1 MLSKRDIRQGHP
13 PFLTLDIVLCMWCLE
28 LQQLFYERSQTKRKK
43 SPYWGWQS
51 GEMGKPISWS
61 LDNVIGPLNL
71 ETTNYFSYLN
81 LNYRFF
87 IGLLLVY
94 WRHFWIGFLYKP
106 KLLETLPKPEVSKSN
121 FRTWWSDQP
130 SSLLYLLPN
139 FVCDLL
145 TFKTWHP
152 HPPLPLL
159 SSFPSPQLPTR
170 PLLQTLSSLKSH
182 CT

>member
-1 MLSKRDIRQGHP
+1 
-13 PFLTLDIVLCMWCLE
+13 
-28 LQQLFYERSQTKRKK
+28 
-43 SPYWGWQS
+43 
-51 GEMGKPISWS
+51 MGKPISWS
-61 LDNVIGPLNL
+61 LDNVTGPVNL

-106 KLLETLPKPEVSKSN
+106 KLLETVPKPEVSKSN

-130 SSLLYLLPN
+130 SSLHYLLPN

-145 TFKTWHP
+145 TFKNLASP
-152 HPPLPLL
+152 
-159 SSFPSPQLPTR
+159 SSFTSPLFLSIPSTPHQTFTSNLIHPQV
-170 PLLQTLSSLKSH
+170 TLHLTAGNGIFRRLNSIYIKPN
-182 CT
+182 CKKVE